1 MTELNYKRKATSAA
15 AITLG
20 AFLLFV
26 GPAKAQS
33 SFSPP
38 DLTRDGV
45 VINKAPPPLPLRT
58 GGPSAMSG
66 GPPRGVPAGHQVS
79 LIPGSS
85 LDMTT
90 PPPLTTPNLEIM
102 SVPTPRLSTGE
113 DIKQAV
119 ANINKIKHEENMR
132 RAAAEEALKES
143 FGFQPGM
150 AGATPRKPPA
160 KEPETKMEADNHVAS
175 GPPPLPCQ
183 DDNGD
188 MHATL
193 AQCSKEM
200 RVINSANL
208 MLQSAPRGYVSAE
221 NLQEMT
227 PITTS
232 LNGKGG
238 DGVECVVSSLT
249 SAGASMTHFK
259 AEDVREC
266 ISASTHMTYQMP
278 GVSNIVILGAN
289 IGEIKISC
297 RRPPPDGIQIECA
310 KE

>member
-1 MTELNYKRKATSAA
+1 MTEPNYKRKATGAA
-15 AITLG
+15 AITFG
-20 AFLLFV
+20 AFLLF
-26 GPAKAQS
+26 GMSAKAQS

-38 DLTRDGV
+38 DLTQDGV
-45 VINKAPPPLPLRT
+45 VINKVPPPLHTAAP
-58 GGPSAMSG
+58 GGMSS
-66 GPPRGVPAGHQVS
+66 GPPRGAPSHQVS

-102 SVPTPRLSTGE
+102 SVPTPKLSTGE

-150 AGATPRKPPA
+150 AGATPSKLPA
-160 KEPETKMEADNHVAS
+160 KQPETKIGGDNHVASGPS

-188 MHATL
+188 MRATL

-208 MLQSAPRGYVSAE
+208 MLQSAPKGYVSAE

-227 PITTS
+227 PIATS
-232 LNGKGG
+232 PNGKDS

-249 SAGASMTHFK
+249 SAGTSMTHFK
-259 AEDVREC
+259 AEDIREC

-278 GVSNIVILGAN
+278 GVSNIVILGSN